1 MTHFRFHLIFGL
13 AALLSGPLSAAEIPV
28 PSRITSVELY
38 RQGARITETGSVK
51 LSPGE
56 HTLVFSGLSRSLQA
70 NSLIVK
76 GSGAGIILL
85 VKDRVSYLNR
95 TTPPARAAAL
105 QDSIEALDLRRQVIA
120 DERFVLDNEQTLIL
134 KNNSVGGAEQ
144 GLTAEGL
151 QQVADLYRSRLGY
164 LRSRLRDLA
173 LEEKKLAELRSRLQA
188 ELGQWQAR
196 RDEPTQEVTVVFRAE
211 AAGKVELELS
221 YLVQAASWTPFYD
234 LRVENTASP
243 VQLSLKANVVN
254 NTGVEWK
261 QVKLSLTT
269 HNNAA
274 GSQSPTLSP
283 WNLALGRPAAA
294 LDEVVITGYG
304 GNRKRLSAP
313 QADGRAYEDEA
324 DAPRALG
331 LDDVIAQYAYDY
343 TQASEGELGLEYAIA
358 LPYDIPSDGQEH
370 QVDILRSEVAAE
382 YLHYA
387 VPKLDRDAFLV
398 AGIRQDLL
406 RSRAHVYFEGSFV
419 GETVVNT
426 DNPRDSMRIS
436 LGRDARVQ
444 VQREQIRDFSAEKQ
458 IGSTIKRGYGF
469 EITLRNDKSTPVKI
483 VVEDQIPVSQ
493 NKEIE
498 VELTEA
504 SGAVLDPASGK
515 VSWVLDLKPGE
526 TRKLLL
532 RFEVKYPKDQP
543 VQGL

>member
-1 MTHFRFHLIFGL
+1 MTPFRSFLIISFAVLSCGRL
-13 AALLSGPLSAAEIPV
+13 AAAELPV
-28 PSRITSVELY
+28 ASRITSVELY
-38 RQGARITETGSVK
+38 RQGARITEVGSVK
-51 LSPGE
+51 LNPGE
-56 HTLVFSGLSRSLQA
+56 HELVFSGLSRSLQA
-70 NSLIVK
+70 NSLSVK
-76 GSGAGIILL
+76 GSGAGVILL

-95 TTPPARAAAL
+95 TAPPARAAAL
-105 QDSIEALDLRRQVIA
+105 QDSIEEIDLRRQVIA
-120 DERFVLDNEQTLIL
+120 DERFVLESEQSLIL
-134 KNNSVGGAEQ
+134 KNNSVGGTEQ
-144 GLTAEGL
+144 GVGAERL
-151 QQVADLYRSRLGY
+151 QQVADLYRSRLGA
-164 LRSRLRDLA
+164 LRARLRELA
-173 LEEKKLAELRSRLQA
+173 LEEKKLAERRGRLQA
-188 ELGQWQAR
+188 EQGQWQAR
-196 RDEPTQEVTVVFRAE
+196 RDEPTQEVVVVFRAE

-243 VQLSLKANVVN
+243 LQLYLKANVVN

-269 HNNAA
+269 NNNAA

-283 WNLALGRPAAA
+283 WSLALAPQPMM
-294 LDEVVITGYG
+294 LDEAVIAGYG
-304 GNRKRLSAP
+304 GNRKSLPAAAP
-313 QADGRAYEDEA
+313 QADGRAYEAEA
-324 DAPRALG
+324 LRREG

-370 QVDILRSEVAAE
+370 QVDILRSEVSAE

-398 AGIRQDLL
+398 ASIRQDLL
-406 RSRAHVYFEGSFV
+406 RSRANVYFEGSFV
-419 GETVVNT
+419 GETLVNT

-458 IGSTIKRGYGF
+458 IGSSIKREYGF
-469 EITLRNDKSTPVKI
+469 EITLRNNKSTPVKMI
-483 VVEDQIPVSQ
+483 VEDQIPLSQ

-504 SGAVLDPASGK
+504 SGGVLDPASGRL
-515 VSWVLDLKPGE
+515 SWALDLKPGE
-526 TRKLLL
+526 TRKLTL
-532 RFEVKYPKDQP
+532 RFEVKYPKDRP
-543 VQGL
+543 VLGL